1 MEMRKHRGLPTVKSD
16 LSTMK
21 WKFLFFLFFF
31 FTFVI
36 ISATCYGLNCVL
48 PEFTSSPNPQCDGH
62 RAFRAVTQVK
72 GGHKAGLVMFD
83 RTGLCLENRK
93 RLQSPSCSAPTEKRP
108 GEDTARRQLSA
119 SQSLT
124 GKPMFP
130 PLDRDFRP
138 PQLREKR
145 ISVADPPRCVLLGR
159 PRQSSTLRVVPASL
173 PLRGA
178 AHGPFYR
185 ASPDTSC
192 ASGIVSVARDA
203 AEN

>member
-1 MEMRKHRGLPTVKSD
+1 M
-16 LSTMK
+16 
-21 WKFLFFLFFF
+21 FFF

-62 RAFRAVTQVK
+62 RAFGAVTQVK
-72 GGHKAGLVMFD
+72 GGHKAGLVMID

-93 RLQSPSCSAPTEKRP
+93 RLQSPSCSAPTEARP